1 MIFKKV
7 TKVFIQQ
14 VCVCSIVMLC
24 CLCCATTNRF
34 TQGKV
39 VPSGF
44 YGKTTFTTVKSL
56 IILPCELN
64 GERKN
69 FLFDTGAQVTGIH
82 RDSIFGEIVTV
93 RGGSNR
99 TIENGSEIVAS
110 LKIGGVDFIN
120 TFATND
126 NMTELHE
133 KIPNFG
139 GVLGR
144 TVMDKSNWLINYP
157 GKTIEISNEDL
168 SDETYT
174 DIPLLESSSTPYT
187 YIDIDNKRYKAIID
201 LGSTSVLNV
210 PENTELAKFLIERY
224 QFSENR
230 RERYTVGGTQNI
242 TELVGSV
249 PLLKIDSAEFKNIEV
264 NINQSSQIRLGMAFF
279 TDYMIYID
287 NKNHRYRI
295 KRIE

>member
-93 RGGSNR
+93 RG
-99 TIENGSEIVAS
+99 I
-110 LKIGGVDFIN
+110 
-120 TFATND
+120 
-126 NMTELHE
+126 
-133 KIPNFG
+133 
-139 GVLGR
+139 
-144 TVMDKSNWLINYP
+144 
-157 GKTIEISNEDL
+157 
-168 SDETYT
+168 
-174 DIPLLESSSTPYT
+174 
-187 YIDIDNKRYKAIID
+187 
-201 LGSTSVLNV
+201 
-210 PENTELAKFLIERY
+210 
-224 QFSENR
+224 
-230 RERYTVGGTQNI
+230 
-242 TELVGSV
+242 
-249 PLLKIDSAEFKNIEV
+249 
-264 NINQSSQIRLGMAFF
+264 
-279 TDYMIYID
+279 
-287 NKNHRYRI
+287 
-295 KRIE
+295 